1 MNKIHINIVLI
12 ADRVNNHDDAT
23 ITSKTLEMVEDEY
36 FNDIY
41 NTLSSLTT
49 KKIYHYIN
57 PKIFLDLYNCK
68 IVSFAL
74 LSFACFIL
82 YLSIPQFNKL
92 RGLFFVS
99 KFAVGLTPSS

>member
-49 KKIYHYIN
+49 KKNLSLYESKN
-57 PKIFLDLYNCK
+57 IFRKY
-68 IVSFAL
+68 S
-74 LSFACFIL
+74 
-82 YLSIPQFNKL
+82 
-92 RGLFFVS
+92 
-99 KFAVGLTPSS
+99 